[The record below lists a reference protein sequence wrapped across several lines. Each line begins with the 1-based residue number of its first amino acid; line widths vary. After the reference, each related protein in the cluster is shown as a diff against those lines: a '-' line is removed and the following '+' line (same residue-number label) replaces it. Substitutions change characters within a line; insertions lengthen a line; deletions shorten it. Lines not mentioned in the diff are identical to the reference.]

1 MLLPLPMDYGPMK
14 VKYLTHES
22 CCSGFDFPF
31 IKYTGHGGAPHSPI
45 YFLEQ
50 HDGVFLGDM
59 VYLQQ
64 SMGQNSTFHGSKS
77 SLSMGKGPRAACC
90 SVYYTV
96 HHIDRLRFYWLT
108 YTPYTTHLPHY
119 HHWRLILIKLAKIVI
134 TTWYYLLLLAIF
146 NSRWTGS
153 GKQSRRDQY
162 PILKL

>member
-1 MLLPLPMDYGPMK
+1 MLLPPPMDYGPMK

-31 IKYTGHGGAPHSPI
+31 IKYTGHGGAPHLRI

-64 SMGQNSTFHGSKS
+64 SYPPNSTIHGSKS

-90 SVYYTV
+90 SVYYSV
-96 HHIDRLRFYWLT
+96 HHIDRLICCSKTDLVQFSW
-108 YTPYTTHLPHY
+108 H
-119 HHWRLILIKLAKIVI
+119 IISSV
-134 TTWYYLLLLAIF
+134 
-146 NSRWTGS
+146 
-153 GKQSRRDQY
+153 
-162 PILKL
+162 

>member
-1 MLLPLPMDYGPMK
+1 MLLPPPMDYGPMK

-31 IKYTGHGGAPHSPI
+31 IKYTGHGGAPHLRI

-64 SMGQNSTFHGSKS
+64 SYPPNSTIHGSKS

-90 SVYYTV
+90 SVYYSV
-96 HHIDRLRFYWLT
+96 HHIDRLAMAL
-108 YTPYTTHLPHY
+108 LPHRRGHGKNGSRHVILSQLIFCLVGWKIP
-119 HHWRLILIKLAKIVI
+119 HHLSHTR
-134 TTWYYLLLLAIF
+134 
-146 NSRWTGS
+146 G
-153 GKQSRRDQY
+153 
-162 PILKL
+162 

>member
-96 HHIDRLRFYWLT
+96 HHIDRLT
-108 YTPYTTHLPHY
+108 ST
-119 HHWRLILIKLAKIVI
+119 
-134 TTWYYLLLLAIF
+134 
-146 NSRWTGS
+146 
-153 GKQSRRDQY
+153 
-162 PILKL
+162 